1 MTLVLENVSKQFGKH
16 QVIDNL
22 SVVFQHGTKYI
33 LRGRSGAGKSTILN
47 MIARFDDDYQGNI
60 TYDSGNLKT
69 IKKSR
74 FYRDYLAY
82 LFQNYAL
89 LEDQTV
95 FDNLALVFRHRIQKR
110 DTEEMKQALE
120 AVDLSKSYLKKHIY
134 ELSGGEQQ
142 RVAIA
147 RLILKKPRIILI
159 DEPTAALDHDTAT
172 DILYQVLDRL
182 INDQTIMIVATHDP
196 LVIQWGDV
204 MIDV

>member
-22 SVVFQHGTKYI
+22 SVVFQPGMKYI
-33 LRGRSGAGKSTILN
+33 LRGRSGAGESTILN
-47 MIARFDDDYQGNI
+47 IIARFDDDYQGDI

-74 FYRDYLAY
+74 FYRDYLGY

>member
-16 QVIDNL
+16 RVIDNL
-22 SVVFQHGTKYI
+22 SVAFQPGTKYI
-33 LRGRSGAGKSTILN
+33 FRGRSGAGKSTILN
-47 MIARFDDDYQGNI
+47 IIARFDDDYQGDI

-74 FYRDYLAY
+74 FYRDYLGY

-110 DTEEMKQALE
+110 DTEEMKQVLE

>member
-1 MTLVLENVSKQFGKH
+1 MTLVLKNVSKRFGKH
-16 QVIDNL
+16 QIIDNL
-22 SVVFQHGTKYI
+22 SVVFQPGMKYI
-33 LRGRSGAGKSTILN
+33 LRGRSGAVKSTILN
-47 MIARFDDDYQGNI
+47 MIARFDDDYHGII
-60 TYDSGNLKT
+60 TYDDGNLKT
-69 IKKSR
+69 IKKSQY
-74 FYRDYLAY
+74 YRDYLGY

-95 FDNLALVFRHRIQKR
+95 FDNLALVFRHRIQKQ
-110 DTEEMKQALE
+110 DTQEMRQALE
-120 AVDLSKSYLKKHIY
+120 AVDLSKNYLKKHIY

-159 DEPTAALDHDTAT
+159 DEPTAALDYDTAT
-172 DILYQVLDRL
+172 AILYQVLDRL

>member
-1 MTLVLENVSKQFGKH
+1 MTLVLENVSKQFGSH
-16 QVIDNL
+16 QIIDNL
-22 SVVFQHGTKYI
+22 SVTFHPGVKYI
-33 LRGRSGAGKSTILN
+33 LRGRSGAGKSTLLN
-47 MIARFDDDYQGNI
+47 MIARFDEDYRGTM
-60 TYDSGNLKT
+60 TYAGDHLQT

-74 FYRDYLAY
+74 FYRDYLGY

-110 DTEEMKQALE
+110 ETQEMVQALT
-120 AVDLSKSYLKKHIY
+120 AVNLSETYLKKHIY

-182 INDQTIMIVATHDP
+182 TNEQTTMIVATHDP
-196 LVIQWGDV
+196 LVIAWGDAI
-204 MIDV
+204 IDV

>member
-16 QVIDNL
+16 RVIDNL
-22 SVVFQHGTKYI
+22 SVAFQPGTKYI

-74 FYRDYLAY
+74 FYRDYLGY

>member
-16 QVIDNL
+16 RVIDNL
-22 SVVFQHGTKYI
+22 SVAFQPGTKYI
-33 LRGRSGAGKSTILN
+33 LRGCSGAGKSTILN
-47 MIARFDDDYQGNI
+47 IIARFDDDYQGDI

-74 FYRDYLAY
+74 FYRDYLGY

-110 DTEEMKQALE
+110 DTEEMKQVLE

>member
-22 SVVFQHGTKYI
+22 SVVFQPGMKYI

-47 MIARFDDDYQGNI
+47 IIARFDDDYQGDI

-74 FYRDYLAY
+74 FYREYLGY

>member
-16 QVIDNL
+16 QIIDNL
-22 SVVFQHGTKYI
+22 SVVFQPGMKYI

-47 MIARFDDDYQGNI
+47 IIARFDDDYQGDI

-74 FYRDYLAY
+74 FYRDYLGY

>member
-22 SVVFQHGTKYI
+22 SVVFQHSTKYI

-74 FYRDYLAY
+74 FYRDYLGY

>member
-22 SVVFQHGTKYI
+22 SVVFQPGMKYI

-74 FYRDYLAY
+74 FYREYLGY

-147 RLILKKPRIILI
+147 RLILKKTRIILI

>member
-1 MTLVLENVSKQFGKH
+1 MTLVLENVSRQFGSH
-16 QVIDNL
+16 QIIDNL
-22 SVVFQHGTKYI
+22 SVTFHPGVKYI
-33 LRGRSGAGKSTILN
+33 LRGRSGAGKSTLLN
-47 MIARFDDDYQGNI
+47 MIARFDEDYRGTM
-60 TYDSGNLKT
+60 TYAGDHLQT

-74 FYRDYLAY
+74 FYRDYLGY

-95 FDNLALVFRHRIQKR
+95 FDNLALVFRHCIQKR
-110 DTEEMKQALE
+110 ETKEMVQALT
-120 AVDLSKSYLKKHIY
+120 AVNLSETYLKKHIY

-182 INDQTIMIVATHDP
+182 ANEQTTMIVATHDP
-196 LVIQWGDV
+196 LVIAWGDAI
-204 MIDV
+204 IDV

>member
-1 MTLVLENVSKQFGKH
+1 MTLVLKNVSKQFGKH

-47 MIARFDDDYQGNI
+47 IIARFDDDYQGDI

-74 FYRDYLAY
+74 FYREYLGY

-147 RLILKKPRIILI
+147 RLILKKTRIILI

>member
-22 SVVFQHGTKYI
+22 SVVFQHGMKYI

-74 FYRDYLAY
+74 FYRDYLGY

>member
-1 MTLVLENVSKQFGKH
+1 MTLVLENVSKQFGSH
-16 QVIDNL
+16 QIIDNL
-22 SVVFQHGTKYI
+22 SVTFHPGVKYI
-33 LRGRSGAGKSTILN
+33 LRGRSGAGKSTLLN
-47 MIARFDDDYQGNI
+47 MIARFDEDYRGTM
-60 TYDSGNLKT
+60 TYAGDHLQT

-74 FYRDYLAY
+74 FYRDYLGY

-95 FDNLALVFRHRIQKR
+95 FDNLALVFRHCIQKR
-110 DTEEMKQALE
+110 ETKEMVQALT
-120 AVDLSKSYLKKHIY
+120 AVNLSETYLKKHIY
-134 ELSGGEQQ
+134 ELSGGGQQ

-182 INDQTIMIVATHDP
+182 ANEQTTMIVATHDP
-196 LVIQWGDV
+196 LVIAWGDAI
-204 MIDV
+204 IDV

>member
-1 MTLVLENVSKQFGKH
+1 MTLVLENVSKQFGSH
-16 QVIDNL
+16 QIIDNL
-22 SVVFQHGTKYI
+22 SVTFHPGVKYI
-33 LRGRSGAGKSTILN
+33 LRGRSGAGKSTLLN
-47 MIARFDDDYQGNI
+47 MIARFDEDYRGTM
-60 TYDSGNLKT
+60 TYAGDHLQT
-69 IKKSR
+69 IKKNR
-74 FYRDYLAY
+74 FYRDYLGY

-110 DTEEMKQALE
+110 ETQEMVQALT
-120 AVDLSKSYLKKHIY
+120 AVNLSETYLKKHIY

-159 DEPTAALDHDTAT
+159 DEPTAALDHDTAM

-182 INDQTIMIVATHDP
+182 TNEQTTMIVATHDP
-196 LVIQWGDV
+196 LVIAWGDAI
-204 MIDV
+204 IDV

>member
-1 MTLVLENVSKQFGKH
+1 MTLVLKNVSKQFGKH

-74 FYRDYLAY
+74 FYRDYLGY

-95 FDNLALVFRHRIQKR
+95 FDNLALVFRQRIQKR

-120 AVDLSKSYLKKHIY
+120 AVDLSKSYLKKRIY

-172 DILYQVLDRL
+172 AILYQVLDRL

>member
-1 MTLVLENVSKQFGKH
+1 MTLVLKNVSKRFGKH
-16 QVIDNL
+16 QIIDNL
-22 SVVFQHGTKYI
+22 SVVFQPGMKYI

-47 MIARFDDDYQGNI
+47 MIARFDDDYHGII
-60 TYDSGNLKT
+60 TYDDGNLKT
-69 IKKSR
+69 IKKSQY
-74 FYRDYLAY
+74 YRDYLGY

-95 FDNLALVFRHRIQKR
+95 FDNLALVFRHRIQKQ
-110 DTEEMKQALE
+110 DTQEMRQALE
-120 AVDLSKSYLKKHIY
+120 AVDLSKNYLKKHIY

-172 DILYQVLDRL
+172 AILYQVLDRL

>member
-74 FYRDYLAY
+74 FYRDYLGY

-89 LEDQTV
+89 GRLQELTEHCKLLK
-95 FDNLALVFRHRIQKR
+95 NL
-110 DTEEMKQALE
+110 
-120 AVDLSKSYLKKHIY
+120 S
-134 ELSGGEQQ
+134 
-142 RVAIA
+142 
-147 RLILKKPRIILI
+147 
-159 DEPTAALDHDTAT
+159 
-172 DILYQVLDRL
+172 
-182 INDQTIMIVATHDP
+182 
-196 LVIQWGDV
+196 W
-204 MIDV
+204 

>member
-22 SVVFQHGTKYI
+22 SVVFQPGMKYI

-47 MIARFDDDYQGNI
+47 IIARFDDDYQGDI

-74 FYRDYLAY
+74 FYRDYLGY

-196 LVIQWGDV
+196 LVIQWGGCD
-204 MIDV
+204 D

>member
-1 MTLVLENVSKQFGKH
+1 MTLVLENVSKQFGSH
-16 QVIDNL
+16 QIIDNL
-22 SVVFQHGTKYI
+22 SVTFHPGVKYI
-33 LRGRSGAGKSTILN
+33 LRGRSGAGKSTLLN
-47 MIARFDDDYQGNI
+47 MIARFDEDYRGTM
-60 TYDSGNLKT
+60 TYAGDHLQT
-69 IKKSR
+69 IKKNR
-74 FYRDYLAY
+74 FYRDYLGY

-110 DTEEMKQALE
+110 ETQEMVQALT
-120 AVDLSKSYLKKHIY
+120 AVNLSETYLKKHIY

-182 INDQTIMIVATHDP
+182 TNEQTTMIVATHDP
-196 LVIQWGDV
+196 LVIAWGDAI
-204 MIDV
+204 IDV

>member
-1 MTLVLENVSKQFGKH
+1 MTLVLENVSKQFGSH
-16 QVIDNL
+16 QIIDNL
-22 SVVFQHGTKYI
+22 SVTFHPGVKYI
-33 LRGRSGAGKSTILN
+33 LRGRSGAGKSTLLN
-47 MIARFDDDYQGNI
+47 MIARFDEDYRGTM
-60 TYDSGNLKT
+60 TYAGDHLQN

-74 FYRDYLAY
+74 FYRDYLGY

-110 DTEEMKQALE
+110 ETQEMVQALT
-120 AVDLSKSYLKKHIY
+120 AVNLSETYLKKHIY

-182 INDQTIMIVATHDP
+182 TNEQTTMIVATHDP
-196 LVIQWGDV
+196 LVIAWGDAI
-204 MIDV
+204 IDV

>member
-1 MTLVLENVSKQFGKH
+1 MTLVLENVSKQFGEH

-74 FYRDYLAY
+74 FYRDYLGY

-196 LVIQWGDV
+196 LVIQCGDV

>member
-22 SVVFQHGTKYI
+22 SVVFQPGMKYI

-47 MIARFDDDYQGNI
+47 IIARFDDDYQGDI

-74 FYRDYLAY
+74 FYRDYLGY

-110 DTEEMKQALE
+110 NTEEMKQALE

>member
-1 MTLVLENVSKQFGKH
+1 MTLVLENVSKQFGSH
-16 QVIDNL
+16 QIIDNL
-22 SVVFQHGTKYI
+22 SVTFHPGVKYI
-33 LRGRSGAGKSTILN
+33 LRGRSGAGKSTLLN
-47 MIARFDDDYQGNI
+47 MIARFDEDYRGTM
-60 TYDSGNLKT
+60 TYAGDHLQT

-74 FYRDYLAY
+74 FYRDYLGY

-120 AVDLSKSYLKKHIY
+120 AVDLSTSYLKKHIY

>member
-1 MTLVLENVSKQFGKH
+1 MTLVLKNVSKRFGKH
-16 QVIDNL
+16 QIIDNL
-22 SVVFQHGTKYI
+22 SVVFQPGMKYI

-47 MIARFDDDYQGNI
+47 MIARFDDDYHGII
-60 TYDSGNLKT
+60 TYDDGNLKT
-69 IKKSR
+69 IKKSQY
-74 FYRDYLAY
+74 YRDYLGY

-95 FDNLALVFRHRIQKR
+95 FDNLALVFRHRIQKQ
-110 DTEEMKQALE
+110 DTQEMRQALE
-120 AVDLSKSYLKKHIY
+120 AVDLSKNYLKKHIY

-159 DEPTAALDHDTAT
+159 DEPTAALDYDTAT
-172 DILYQVLDRL
+172 AILYQVLDRL

>member
-22 SVVFQHGTKYI
+22 SVVFQPGMKYI

-74 FYRDYLAY
+74 FYRDYLGY

>member
-1 MTLVLENVSKQFGKH
+1 MTLVLKNVSKQFGKH

-33 LRGRSGAGKSTILN
+33 LRGPSGAGKSTILN

-74 FYRDYLAY
+74 FYRDYLGY

>member
-74 FYRDYLAY
+74 FYRDYLGY

-110 DTEEMKQALE
+110 DTE
-120 AVDLSKSYLKKHIY
+120 
-134 ELSGGEQQ
+134 
-142 RVAIA
+142 
-147 RLILKKPRIILI
+147 
-159 DEPTAALDHDTAT
+159 
-172 DILYQVLDRL
+172 
-182 INDQTIMIVATHDP
+182 
-196 LVIQWGDV
+196 
-204 MIDV
+204 

>member
-1 MTLVLENVSKQFGKH
+1 MTLVLENVSKQFGSH
-16 QVIDNL
+16 QIIDNL
-22 SVVFQHGTKYI
+22 SVTFDPGVKYI

-47 MIARFDDDYQGNI
+47 MIARFDEDYRGTM
-60 TYDSGNLKT
+60 TYAGDHLQT
-69 IKKSR
+69 IKKSQ
-74 FYRDYLAY
+74 FYRDYLGY

-110 DTEEMKQALE
+110 EMQEIRQALS
-120 AVDLSKSYLKKHIY
+120 AVNLSETYLKKHIY

-159 DEPTAALDHDTAT
+159 DEPTAALDHDTAM

-182 INDQTIMIVATHDP
+182 TNDQTTMIVATHDP
-196 LVIQWGDV
+196 LVIEWGDV
-204 MIDV
+204 VIDV

>member
-22 SVVFQHGTKYI
+22 SVVFQPGMKYI

-47 MIARFDDDYQGNI
+47 IIARFDDDYQGDI

-74 FYRDYLAY
+74 FYRDYLGY

-196 LVIQWGDV
+196 LVIQWG
-204 MIDV
+204 M

>member
-22 SVVFQHGTKYI
+22 SVVFQPGMKYI

-47 MIARFDDDYQGNI
+47 IIARFDDDYQGDI

-74 FYRDYLAY
+74 FYRDYLGY

>member
-1 MTLVLENVSKQFGKH
+1 MTLVLENVSKQFGSH
-16 QVIDNL
+16 QIIDNL
-22 SVVFQHGTKYI
+22 SVTFHPGVKYI
-33 LRGRSGAGKSTILN
+33 LRGRSGAGKSTLLN
-47 MIARFDDDYQGNI
+47 MIARFDEDYRGTM
-60 TYDSGNLKT
+60 TYAGDHLQT

-74 FYRDYLAY
+74 FYRDYLGY

-95 FDNLALVFRHRIQKR
+95 FDNLALVFRHCIQKR
-110 DTEEMKQALE
+110 ETKEMVQALT
-120 AVDLSKSYLKKHIY
+120 AVNLSETYLKKHIY

-182 INDQTIMIVATHDP
+182 ANEQTTMIVATHDP
-196 LVIQWGDV
+196 LVIAWGDAI
-204 MIDV
+204 IDV

>member
-22 SVVFQHGTKYI
+22 SVVFQPGTKYI

-74 FYRDYLAY
+74 FYRDYLGY

>member
-1 MTLVLENVSKQFGKH
+1 MTLVLKNVSKQFGKH

-74 FYRDYLAY
+74 FYRDYLGY

-110 DTEEMKQALE
+110 DTEEMKQVLE